1 MGSSASCPV
10 FARVIHCNVLVSA
23 SCAGACAV
31 GAKVPADLRVLEI
44 FSSTFRADQAR
55 LALERP
61 LESADVN
68 CARQHWAAH
77 WLHALSAI
85 TVLQHL
91 LAS

>member
-1 MGSSASCPV
+1 M
-10 FARVIHCNVLVSA
+10 
-23 SCAGACAV
+23 CAV

-44 FSSTFRADQAR
+44 FSSTFRADQVR
-55 LALERP
+55 LALKRP
-61 LESADVN
+61 LLRSADVN

-85 TVLQHL
+85 TVLRHL